1 MFLIFYNIECFQ
13 SIKKMH
19 LLCELNFIFPLT
31 HLYEQLK
38 KRKIFLFL
46 QLAAQ
51 NIKLLINQEKHL
63 KVVYQLNTID
73 HIFNLMIKHLS
84 DKKFKRFKIEYLKKK
99 YLFSKTDRKCQQ
111 FLGIKQKWGTD
122 LF

>member
-1 MFLIFYNIECFQ
+1 
-13 SIKKMH
+13 
-19 LLCELNFIFPLT
+19 
-31 HLYEQLK
+31 
-38 KRKIFLFL
+38 L

-111 FLGIKQKWGTD
+111 FLGIKQKRGTD

>member
-1 MFLIFYNIECFQ
+1 
-13 SIKKMH
+13 MH
-19 LLCELNFIFPLT
+19 LLCELNFIFLLT

-84 DKKFKRFKIEYLKKK
+84 DKKFKRFKIEYLKKNVV
-99 YLFSKTDRKCQQ
+99 
-111 FLGIKQKWGTD
+111 
-122 LF
+122 